1 MTRTKTF
8 PAMRTAIATAA
19 ALLVV
24 GAAPAAAAP
33 IASAPPPP
41 SLPDFQGHAVR
52 AHPVT
57 PTRAPQNPFMG
68 ANPFNNIHN
77 DTWMTDAYQI
87 ARPAGLEPRCQ
98 LGCEGGG
105 ALRLAHLRHP
115 RPDPLRLP
123 LRGRAA
129 AGADHRPRHAGDDR
143 QRRSAAGAGP
153 TRHQDLPEL
162 HRRRLLLPRQQGPH
176 LGADQ
181 DRPHLRD
188 RRVGR
193 RPVPS
198 SCAVTTTSPAS
209 STRAASGSPRPCP
222 TSPGGSGSSR
232 RRTARSGRST
242 ARPARSR

>member
-8 PAMRTAIATAA
+8 PAMLTAIATAA

-87 ARPAGLEPRCQ
+87 PGPLGSNLVSSSDAKGAALCGSLTFDTRGQILSVCPSAAAPPQARIIDPDTLATIDSSICRRRRTHPA
-98 LGCEGGG
+98 
-105 ALRLAHLRHP
+105 P
-115 RPDPLRLP
+115 RP
-123 LRGRAA
+123 
-129 AGADHRPRHAGDDR
+129 
-143 QRRSAAGAGP
+143 
-153 TRHQDLPEL
+153 TR
-162 HRRRLLLPRQQGPH
+162 
-176 LGADQ
+176 
-181 DRPHLRD
+181 
-188 RRVGR
+188 
-193 RPVPS
+193 
-198 SCAVTTTSPAS
+198 TSPAAATSS
-209 STRAASGSPRPCP
+209 ST
-222 TSPGGSGSSR
+222 T
-232 RRTARSGRST
+232 RTACGC
-242 ARPARSR
+242 RPRLTTSS